1 MQGRM
6 KAIVKARSGPGAEIQ
21 TVDIPPVGPNDVLV
35 KIQAVSLC
43 GTDKHIYDWN
53 AWAASRIHPPRLIGH
68 EMSGVVV
75 ETGAEVQ
82 SVKPGDLV
90 SSESHIVC
98 GHCFQC
104 RNNQKH
110 ICANLLILGVDTDGI
125 FADYAVLPQ
134 RNCYKNDPKLRPE
147 ITCMQDAMGNA
158 VYTALSGEIVGN
170 TVAVIGCGAIGLG
183 AMPVCKASGAKAVF
197 ATDVSAYRLDLA
209 KRLGADLALNPN
221 TSDVVKTDHGR
232 HRRRGRGRGA
242 GDVRLSRRPLPR
254 ASRCCARA
262 GASPCWACPTSR
274 MLVDLN
280 NWIIFKGAT
289 VLGINGRELFRTWDK
304 MAALQV
310 SGLVD
315 FSPIVTHRLAVRR
328 FRQGL
333 RADALRPVRQGDPDP
348 VVPTGHSDDL
358 KEYKMDHAHRFD
370 FVDAEL
376 DGLRQQGLY
385 RKLRILMAEQGPSTT
400 IDGKQGDQPLLQQL
414 PGPDHPPRAARR
426 PPRRPSTTGAWAPA
440 PCAPSSAP

>member
-6 KAIVKARSGPGAEIQ
+6 KAIVKARSGPGADIQ
-21 TVDIPPVGPNDVLV
+21 MVSIPAVGPNDVLV

-53 AWAASRIHPPRLIGH
+53 EWAAGRIHLPRLIGH

-75 ETGAEVQ
+75 ETGAEVA
-82 SVKPGDLV
+82 SVKPGDFV

-134 RNCYKNDPKLRPE
+134 ANCYKNDPKLSPE

-183 AMPVCKASGAKAVF
+183 AIPVCKASGAKAVF
-197 ATDVSAYRLDLA
+197 AQDVSAYRLDLA
-209 KRLGADLALNPN
+209 KRLGADMVLDPR
-221 TSDVVKTDHGR
+221 TTDVVKTVVDATDGVGVDVVLEMSGVPAAIAQGFQMLRKGGR
-232 HRRRGRGRGA
+232 VSMLGLPDG
-242 GDVRLSRRPLPR
+242 PLQ
-254 ASRCCARA
+254 
-262 GASPCWACPTSR
+262 
-274 MLVDLN
+274 MDLN

-289 VLGINGRELFRTWDK
+289 VLGINGRELYRTWDK

-315 FSPIVTHRLAVRR
+315 FSPIVTHRLPFEDFAKG
-328 FRQGL
+328 FELMHTGQCGK
-333 RADALRPVRQGDPDP
+333 
-348 VVPTGHSDDL
+348 VVLIP
-358 KEYKMDHAHRFD
+358 
-370 FVDAEL
+370 
-376 DGLRQQGLY
+376 
-385 RKLRILMAEQGPSTT
+385 
-400 IDGKQGDQPLLQQL
+400 
-414 PGPDHPPRAARR
+414 
-426 PPRRPSTTGAWAPA
+426 
-440 PCAPSSAP
+440 

>member
-21 TVDIPPVGPNDVLV
+21 QVAIPAVGPNDVLV

-53 AWAASRIHPPRLIGH
+53 AWAASRIHPPRIIGH
-68 EMSGVVV
+68 EMSGIVV
-75 ETGAEVQ
+75 ETGAEVT
-82 SVKPGDLV
+82 SVTPGDAV

-104 RNNQKH
+104 RNNQQH
-110 ICANLLILGVDTDGI
+110 ICAKLTILGVDVDGI

-134 RNCYKNDPKLRPE
+134 HNCYKNDPRLRPE

-183 AMPVCKASGAKAVF
+183 AIPVCKASGAKLVV

-209 KRLGADLALNPN
+209 KRLGADLTLNPK
-221 TSDVVKTDHGR
+221 TSDVVKSVMDATDGVGVDVVLEMSGVPSAIAQGFQMLRKGGR
-232 HRRRGRGRGA
+232 VSLLG
-242 GDVRLSRRPLPR
+242 LPD
-254 ASRCCARA
+254 
-262 GASPCWACPTSR
+262 GPVQ
-274 MLVDLN
+274 MDLN

-310 SGLVD
+310 SGQVD
-315 FSPIVTHRLAVRR
+315 FSPIVTHVLP
-328 FRQGL
+328 F
-333 RADALRPVRQGDPDP
+333 ADFAKGFELMRSGECGK
-348 VVPTGHSDDL
+348 VVLIP
-358 KEYKMDHAHRFD
+358 
-370 FVDAEL
+370 
-376 DGLRQQGLY
+376 
-385 RKLRILMAEQGPSTT
+385 
-400 IDGKQGDQPLLQQL
+400 
-414 PGPDHPPRAARR
+414 
-426 PPRRPSTTGAWAPA
+426 
-440 PCAPSSAP
+440 

>member
-21 TVDIPPVGPNDVLV
+21 MVNIPAVGPNDVLV
-35 KIQAVSLC
+35 KTQAVSLC

-53 AWAASRIHPPRLIGH
+53 AWAAGRIHPPRLIGH

-75 ETGAEVQ
+75 ETGAEVTA
-82 SVKPGDLV
+82 VKPGDFV

-134 RNCYKNDPKLRPE
+134 ANCYKNDPKLPPE

-183 AMPVCKASGAKAVF
+183 AIPVCKASGAKAVF
-197 ATDVSAYRLDLA
+197 AQDVSAYRLDLA
-209 KRLGADLALNPN
+209 KRLGADMTLDPR
-221 TSDVVKTDHGR
+221 TTDVVKTVLDATDGVGVDVVLEMSGFPAAIAQGFQMLRKGGR
-232 HRRRGRGRGA
+232 VSMLG
-242 GDVRLSRRPLPR
+242 LPD
-254 ASRCCARA
+254 
-262 GASPCWACPTSR
+262 SP
-274 MLVDLN
+274 MQMDLN

-289 VLGINGRELFRTWDK
+289 VIGINGRELYRTWDK

-315 FSPIVTHRLAVRR
+315 FSPIVTHQFPFEDFAKGFELMQAG
-328 FRQGL
+328 QCGK
-333 RADALRPVRQGDPDP
+333 
-348 VVPTGHSDDL
+348 VVLIP
-358 KEYKMDHAHRFD
+358 
-370 FVDAEL
+370 
-376 DGLRQQGLY
+376 
-385 RKLRILMAEQGPSTT
+385 
-400 IDGKQGDQPLLQQL
+400 
-414 PGPDHPPRAARR
+414 
-426 PPRRPSTTGAWAPA
+426 
-440 PCAPSSAP
+440 